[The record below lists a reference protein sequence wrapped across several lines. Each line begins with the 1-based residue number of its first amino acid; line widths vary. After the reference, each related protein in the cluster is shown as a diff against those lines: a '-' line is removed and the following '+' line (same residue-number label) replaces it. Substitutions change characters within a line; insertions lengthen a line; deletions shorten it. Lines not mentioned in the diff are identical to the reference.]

1 MLGKDPASTRSDFRH
16 GLLGS
21 FAVLAALLS
30 AASGSELGTSSQLQ
44 LLDLNGRRVEPLR
57 DSRAKATVFIFTL
70 TDCPISNRYAPE
82 LRRLHEKF
90 FTRGVTF
97 WLVYPDPRESVETIR
112 KHWEDYEYPFGAL
125 RDPRHVLVAMT
136 GARVTPEAAVFVPGK
151 SGAEMAYHGRIDDRY
166 VDFGK
171 ARAEPTARDLQEALK
186 AILDGRPVPSQTTRA
201 VGCFIPDL
209 E

>member
-1 MLGKDPASTRSDFRH
+1 MPMCSR
-16 GLLGS
+16 LGS
-21 FAVLAALLS
+21 FALLAALLS
-30 AASGSELGTSSQLQ
+30 AACEPGTSSRLQ
-44 LLDLNGRRVEPLR
+44 LLDLDGRRVEPLR
-57 DSRAKATVFIFTL
+57 DLGARATVFVFTL

-82 LRRLHEKF
+82 LRRLHETF
-90 FTRGVTF
+90 FARGVTF
-97 WLVYPDPRESVETIR
+97 WLVYPDPRESVEAIR
-112 KHWEDYEYPFGAL
+112 KHREDHEYPFGAL

-171 ARAEPTARDLQEALK
+171 ARAEPTSRDLQEALK